1 MSMKVSLRDGPD
13 GVPVVDLDA
22 ELFEDIPSDLYVS
35 TMRIRKKQV
44 NVSVHRQ
51 RIKIEMHKKTVVLN
65 LVLNI

>member
-35 TMRIRKKQV
+35 TMRIRKKSSKCISASAT
-44 NVSVHRQ
+44 NKDR
-51 RIKIEMHKKTVVLN
+51 N
-65 LVLNI
+65 A